1 MGVIRPPFKNRTMKN
16 YTIDCTY
23 YTKSFNNINDLVD
36 DITISGQDPN
46 YEILLNDIKTG
57 EQIID
62 LITF

>member
-1 MGVIRPPFKNRTMKN
+1 MKN

-23 YTKSFNNINDLVD
+23 YTKSFNNIYDLVD

-46 YEILLNDIKTG
+46 YEILFNGKKTG

-62 LITF
+62 IMTF